1 MKTKL
6 IAALLLGGMASANA
20 QQLPIYSLGFFAPQ
34 ITNPARSGAKDGAVL
49 TTAHRQQWMGVE
61 GAPETSMLAFNSAL
75 NKEKVGFGLYAYNDV
90 TDIVHRS
97 AVYGNYAYH
106 VQLADN
112 TSLSFGLGLGY
123 VSNSLDM
130 ASIRVKNADDPYL
143 IPANN
148 GGSLDLNAGIH
159 LQASGFGLGF
169 SAPQL
174 LAPAISYSKNY
185 DEPVQYQLVRHYTAQ
200 AQYDVEWQKG
210 KMVLTPLVAVR
221 AVGLGIPAQVDAGA
235 IFNMKEFGYVGAMYR
250 SNFAVTAQAGVHL
263 TPLISVGYGYD
274 FSTNTY
280 ATTLGTTHEFMLTYR
295 LGNNKAGE
303 RMEAEI
309 KRLKDAQRKQMDQQE
324 NFINEKFE
332 EFRDELR
339 TSQKAELEKQK
350 ASIAADVAKQA
361 AANAAKVGNTNA
373 SASSAV
379 SGSTSSPVP
388 ASGALEGF
396 KAENLAA
403 NVAPGSSGFYVTA
416 GVFSTKENALKLQGG
431 LKSKGIPSELFQ
443 DKGNNMYYVYILKF
457 KSYEE
462 AEAVKSNRLN
472 GRFDGKLWVKVIE

>member
-1 MKTKL
+1 
-6 IAALLLGGMASANA
+6 
-20 QQLPIYSLGFFAPQ
+20 
-34 ITNPARSGAKDGAVL
+34 
-49 TTAHRQQWMGVE
+49 
-61 GAPETSMLAFNSAL
+61 MLAFNSAL

-143 IPANN
+143 IPANS
-148 GGSLDLNAGIH
+148 GGSLDLNLGVH

-185 DEPVQYQLVRHYTAQ
+185 NEPVEYQLIRHYTAQ
-200 AQYDVEWQKG
+200 AQYDVTWQKG
-210 KMVLTPLVAVR
+210 KMVLTPLVALR
-221 AVGLGIPAQVDAGA
+221 SAGLGIPMQVDAGTL
-235 IFNMKEFGYVGAMYR
+235 FNHKDFGYVGAMYR
-250 SNFAVTAQAGVHL
+250 SNYAVTAQAGVHL

-332 EFRDELR
+332 EFRDEIR
-339 TSQKAELEKQK
+339 TTQKAELEKQK
-350 ASIAADVAKQA
+350 AAIAADVAKQA
-361 AANAAKVGNTNA
+361 AATKANAPKSTPIANTGA
-373 SASSAV
+373 
-379 SGSTSSPVP
+379 PVE
-388 ASGALEGF
+388 AATGGLLEGF
-396 KAENLAA
+396 KSENLAS

-416 GVFSTKENALKLQGG
+416 GVFSTKENATKLQGSLKAKG
-431 LKSKGIPSELFQ
+431 LPSELFQ
-443 DKGNNMYYVYILKF
+443 DKTNSMYYVYILKF
-457 KSYEE
+457 KTYEE
-462 AEAVKSNRLN
+462 AEAVKTNRLN

>member
-1 MKTKL
+1 MKTKVL
-6 IAALLLGGMASANA
+6 IALFVAQAGMASA
-20 QQLPIYSLGFFAPQ
+20 QQLPLYSLGFFAPQ
-34 ITNPARSGAKDGAVL
+34 INNPARSGSKDGGSL

-97 AVYGNYAYH
+97 AIYGNYAYH

-143 IPANN
+143 IPANS
-148 GGSLDLNAGIH
+148 GGSLDLNLGVH

-185 DEPVQYQLVRHYTAQ
+185 NEPVEYQLIRHYTAQ
-200 AQYDVEWQKG
+200 AQYDVTWQKG
-210 KMVLTPLVAVR
+210 KMVLTPLVALR
-221 AVGLGIPAQVDAGA
+221 SAGLGIPMQVDAGTL
-235 IFNMKEFGYVGAMYR
+235 FNHKDFGYVGAMYR
-250 SNFAVTAQAGVHL
+250 SNYAVTAQAGVHL

-332 EFRDELR
+332 EFRDEIR
-339 TSQKAELEKQK
+339 TTQKAELEKQK
-350 ASIAADVAKQA
+350 AAIAADVAKQA
-361 AANAAKVGNTNA
+361 AATKANAPKSTPISNTGA
-373 SASSAV
+373 
-379 SGSTSSPVP
+379 PVE
-388 ASGALEGF
+388 AATGGLLEGF
-396 KAENLAA
+396 KSENLAS

-416 GVFSTKENALKLQGG
+416 GVFSTKENATKLQGSLKAKG
-431 LKSKGIPSELFQ
+431 LPSELFQ
-443 DKGNNMYYVYILKF
+443 DKTNSMYYVYILKF
-457 KSYEE
+457 KTYEE
-462 AEAVKSNRLN
+462 AEAVKANRLN

>member
-1 MKTKL
+1 MKSKL
-6 IAALLLGGMASANA
+6 VIALALGGTMSANA
-20 QQLPIYSLGFFAPQ
+20 QQLPLYSLGFFAPQ
-34 ITNPARSGAKDGAVL
+34 INNPARSGSKDGASL

-61 GAPETSMLAFNSAL
+61 GAPETSMLTFNSAL

-97 AVYGNYAYH
+97 AIYGNYAYH

-112 TSLSFGLGLGY
+112 TTLSMGLGLGY

-148 GGSLDLNAGIH
+148 GGSLDLNVGIH

-174 LAPAISYSKNY
+174 LAPAITYSKNY
-185 DEPVQYQLVRHYTAQ
+185 AEPIQYQLVRHYTAQ

-235 IFNMKEFGYVGAMYR
+235 LFNMKEFGYVGAMYR
-250 SNFAVTAQAGVHL
+250 SNYAVTAQAGVHL

-332 EFRDELR
+332 EFRDEIR
-339 TSQKAELEKQK
+339 NAQKAELEKQK
-350 ASIAADVAKQA
+350 AAIAADVAKQA
-361 AANAAKVGNTNA
+361 AANATRNTGSNTA
-373 SASSAV
+373 TA
-379 SGSTSSPVP
+379 STSNGTSTS
-388 ASGALEGF
+388 ATGMLEGF
-396 KAENLAA
+396 KSENLAA
-403 NVAPGSSGFYVTA
+403 NVAPGSPGFYVTA
-416 GVFSTKENALKLQGG
+416 GVFSTKENASKLQNSLKTKG
-431 LKSKGIPSELFQ
+431 LPSELFQ
-443 DKGNNMYYVYILKF
+443 DKGNNMFYVYILKF
-457 KSYEE
+457 KTYEE
-462 AEAVKSNRLN
+462 AEVVKSNRLN
-472 GRFDGKLWVKVIE
+472 GRFDGKLWVKVVE

>member
-1 MKTKL
+1 MKTKF
-6 IAALLLGGMASANA
+6 ITALVLGGMASASA
-20 QQLPIYSLGFFAPQ
+20 QQLPLYSLSFFAPQ
-34 ITNPARSGAKDGAVL
+34 ITNPARSGAKDGAAL

-97 AVYGNYAYH
+97 AIYGNYAYH

-159 LQASGFGLGF
+159 LQASGFGLGI

-185 DEPVQYQLVRHYTAQ
+185 DQPVQYQLVRHYTAQ

-235 IFNMKEFGYVGAMYR
+235 LFNMKEFGYVGAMYR
-250 SNFAVTAQAGVHL
+250 SNYAVTAQAGVHL

-303 RMEAEI
+303 RLEAEV

-332 EFRDELR
+332 EFRDEIR
-339 TSQKAELEKQK
+339 TAQKAELEKQK

-361 AANAAKVGNTNA
+361 AANAAKGTGSNSNA
-373 SASSAV
+373 TSTTSSAQ
-379 SGSTSSPVP
+379 P
-388 ASGALEGF
+388 SGALEGF
-396 KAENLAA
+396 KAENIAA
-403 NVAPGSSGFYVTA
+403 NVTPGSPGFYVTA
-416 GVFSTKENALKLQGG
+416 GVFSTKENATKLQGS

-443 DKGNNMYYVYILKF
+443 DKGNSMYYVYILKF

-472 GRFDGKLWVKVIE
+472 GRFDGKLWVKVVE

>member
-1 MKTKL
+1 
-6 IAALLLGGMASANA
+6 
-20 QQLPIYSLGFFAPQ
+20 
-34 ITNPARSGAKDGAVL
+34 
-49 TTAHRQQWMGVE
+49 
-61 GAPETSMLAFNSAL
+61 
-75 NKEKVGFGLYAYNDV
+75 
-90 TDIVHRS
+90 
-97 AVYGNYAYH
+97 
-106 VQLADN
+106 
-112 TSLSFGLGLGY
+112 
-123 VSNSLDM
+123 
-130 ASIRVKNADDPYL
+130 
-143 IPANN
+143 
-148 GGSLDLNAGIH
+148 
-159 LQASGFGLGF
+159 LGF

-185 DEPVQYQLVRHYTAQ
+185 NEPVQYQLVRHYTAQ

-235 IFNMKEFGYVGAMYR
+235 LFNMKEFGYVGAMYR

-332 EFRDELR
+332 EFRDEMR

-361 AANAAKVGNTNA
+361 AANAAKVGNTNT
-373 SASSAV
+373 SASSAAT
-379 SGSTSSPVP
+379 GSTSSPVP

-416 GVFSTKENALKLQGG
+416 GVFSTKENAIKLQGG
-431 LKSKGIPSELFQ
+431 LKTKGIPSELFQ

>member
-1 MKTKL
+1 
-6 IAALLLGGMASANA
+6 
-20 QQLPIYSLGFFAPQ
+20 
-34 ITNPARSGAKDGAVL
+34 
-49 TTAHRQQWMGVE
+49 
-61 GAPETSMLAFNSAL
+61 
-75 NKEKVGFGLYAYNDV
+75 
-90 TDIVHRS
+90 
-97 AVYGNYAYH
+97 
-106 VQLADN
+106 
-112 TSLSFGLGLGY
+112 
-123 VSNSLDM
+123 
-130 ASIRVKNADDPYL
+130 
-143 IPANN
+143 
-148 GGSLDLNAGIH
+148 
-159 LQASGFGLGF
+159 
-169 SAPQL
+169 
-174 LAPAISYSKNY
+174 
-185 DEPVQYQLVRHYTAQ
+185 LVRHYTAQ

-235 IFNMKEFGYVGAMYR
+235 LFNMKEFGYVGAMYR
-250 SNFAVTAQAGVHL
+250 SNYAVTAQAGVHL

-280 ATTLGTTHEFMLTYR
+280 ATSLGTTHEFMLTYR

-332 EFRDELR
+332 EFRDEIR

-350 ASIAADVAKQA
+350 ASIAADVAKQT
-361 AANAAKVGNTNA
+361 AANAAKGGTTTA
-373 SASSAV
+373 SAAASGSSA
-379 SGSTSSPVP
+379 P
-388 ASGALEGF
+388 ASGAMEGF

-403 NVAPGSSGFYVTA
+403 NVAPGSPGFYVTV
-416 GVFSTKENALKLQGG
+416 GVFSTKENATKLQGG
-431 LKSKGIPSELFQ
+431 LKAKGIPSELFQ

>member
-1 MKTKL
+1 MKSKVL
-6 IAALLLGGMASANA
+6 IALFVAQAGMASA
-20 QQLPIYSLGFFAPQ
+20 QQLPLYSLGFFAPQ
-34 ITNPARSGAKDGAVL
+34 INNPARSGSKEGGSL
-49 TTAHRQQWMGVE
+49 TTAHRQQWMGME

-123 VSNSLDM
+123 VSNTLDM

-143 IPANN
+143 IPANS
-148 GGSLDLNAGIH
+148 GGSLDLNLGVH

-185 DEPVQYQLVRHYTAQ
+185 NEPVEYQLIRHYTAQ
-200 AQYDVEWQKG
+200 AQYDVTWQKG
-210 KMVLTPLVAVR
+210 KMVLTPLVALR
-221 AVGLGIPAQVDAGA
+221 SAGLGIPMQVDAGTM
-235 IFNMKEFGYVGAMYR
+235 FNHKEFGYIGAMYR
-250 SNFAVTAQAGVHL
+250 SNYAVTAQAGVHL

-280 ATTLGTTHEFMLTYR
+280 ATSLGTTHEFMLTYR

-332 EFRDELR
+332 EFRDEIR
-339 TSQKAELEKQK
+339 TTQKAELEKQK
-350 ASIAADVAKQA
+350 AAIAADVAKQA
-361 AANAAKVGNTNA
+361 AATKANAPKSTPIANTVA
-373 SASSAV
+373 
-379 SGSTSSPVP
+379 P
-388 ASGALEGF
+388 AEAATGGLLEGF
-396 KAENLAA
+396 KSENLAS

-416 GVFSTKENALKLQGG
+416 GVFSTKENATKLQGSLKAKG
-431 LKSKGIPSELFQ
+431 LPSELFQ
-443 DKGNNMYYVYILKF
+443 DKTNSMYYVYILKF
-457 KSYEE
+457 KTYEE
-462 AEAVKSNRLN
+462 AEAVKANRLN